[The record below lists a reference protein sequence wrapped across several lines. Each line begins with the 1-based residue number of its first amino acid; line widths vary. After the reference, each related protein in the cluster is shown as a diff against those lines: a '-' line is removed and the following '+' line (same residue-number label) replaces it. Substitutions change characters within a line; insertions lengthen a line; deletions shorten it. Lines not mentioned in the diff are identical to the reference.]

1 MTYEELQKANATIRT
16 MDVRGKDYAEVNQ
29 RVKAF
34 RMLFPQGYIKTDLIS
49 NDGEVGKR
57 TCVIRAEVGIGDMVL
72 ATGTAYENE
81 GTGNINR
88 TSYVENCETSAVGRA
103 LGFLGLGIDVA
114 IASAEE
120 VKNAIAQQTPAQSA
134 QNAPRRKEDTQ
145 SSKISGVQV
154 KTLLSL
160 LEMNGLTLDSMLHT
174 YGLTSEHD
182 MTQAQYDDAIGRI
195 SAWAQRAKAKREG
208 KA

>member
-120 VKNAIAQQTPAQSA
+120 VKNAIAQQTPQE
-134 QNAPRRKEDTQ
+134 APRPKDAKQTGKV
-145 SSKISGVQV
+145 STVQV
-154 KTLLSL
+154 KTLLAL
-160 LEMNGLTLDSMLHT
+160 LDANKLTLDSMLKN
-174 YGLTSEHD
+174 YNLTSEWD
-182 MTQAQYDDAIGRI
+182 MTQAQYDDAMGRI
-195 SAWAQRAKAKREG
+195 SAWAQKAKEKKKEG
-208 KA
+208 GK

>member
-16 MDVRGKDYAEVNQ
+16 MDVRGRDYAEVNQ

-134 QNAPRRKEDTQ
+134 QETTRRTGGKQTD
-145 SSKISGVQV
+145 KISGVQV

-174 YGLTSEHD
+174 YGLTSEYD

>member
-134 QNAPRRKEDTQ
+134 QETTRRTGGKQTD
-145 SSKISGVQV
+145 KISGVQV

-174 YGLTSEHD
+174 YGLTSEYD

>member
-16 MDVRGKDYAEVNQ
+16 MDVRGRDYAEVNQ

-57 TCVIRAEVGIGDMVL
+57 TCVIRAEVGIGDIVL

-134 QNAPRRKEDTQ
+134 QETTRRTGGKQTD
-145 SSKISGVQV
+145 KISGVQV

-174 YGLTSEHD
+174 YGLTSEYD

>member
-134 QNAPRRKEDTQ
+134 QEATRRAGGKQTD
-145 SSKISGVQV
+145 KISGVQV

-174 YGLTSEHD
+174 YGLTSEYD

>member
-16 MDVRGKDYAEVNQ
+16 MDVRGRDYAEVNQ

-120 VKNAIAQQTPAQSA
+120 VKNAIAQQTPAQNA
-134 QNAPRRKEDTQ
+134 QETTRRTGGKQTD
-145 SSKISGVQV
+145 KISGVQV

-160 LEMNGLTLDSMLHT
+160 LEMNGLTLDSMLLT
-174 YGLTSEHD
+174 YGLTSEYD